1 MHEGSINSKYI
12 ERSLCNFS
20 SRDPREWDRF
30 LKKCIW
36 EFSNCEP
43 AKYMLISTIFEYF
56 CFAFFFHYKSL
67 RLKCFLKH
75 VLSCVWLIVTS
86 RTVAHQAPLSME
98 FSRQEYW
105 SGLLFPPPG
114 DLPDP
119 GLNPMSCISFI
130 GRWVLYHWTTWEA
143 HFNPI
148 YLGLI

>member
-56 CFAFFFHYKSL
+56 CFAFFFSL
-67 RLKCFLKH
+67 QIFKVKMFFKTCAQLCLTHCDLKDC
-75 VLSCVWLIVTS
+75 S
-86 RTVAHQAPLSME
+86 
-98 FSRQEYW
+98 
-105 SGLLFPPPG
+105 PPG
-114 DLPDP
+114 SSVHGIFQARVLEWVAISSSRGSSWPRIEPYVLHLLHWQVGSLP
-119 GLNPMSCISFI
+119 LN
-130 GRWVLYHWTTWEA
+130 H
-143 HFNPI
+143 
-148 YLGLI
+148 LGSPF